1 MIDEE
6 VGYALST
13 GGQFVAERRIDS
25 LTGLIG
31 EGYDA
36 IFVGCGAPRGRNL
49 DIPGR
54 REAASHIHIGIDWLA
69 SVSFGHISKI
79 GRRVVVLGGGNTAMD
94 CCRTAR
100 RLGGAD
106 VKVVVRSGFA
116 EMKASPWEKEDAARE
131 GVAIMNFLAP
141 KAFTH
146 EAGRLTGV
154 VFEKMEAKKD
164 ERGRRGAHSNWRARR
179 SRRMRRR
186 AGRGRPG
193 ERFSLDRERR
203 GRRLRARW
211 PAHRR
216 PSHVPVELATCFL
229 RRRRRVWA

>member
-1 MIDEE
+1 M
-6 VGYALST
+6 
-13 GGQFVAERRIDS
+13 
-25 LTGLIG
+25 G

-54 REAASHIHIGIDWLA
+54 REAASHIHIGIDWLS
-69 SVSFGHISKI
+69 SVSFGHISSI

-116 EMKASPWEKEDAARE
+116 EMKASPWEKEDAMRE
-131 GVAIMNFLAP
+131 GVAILNFLAP

-146 EAGRLTGV
+146 ENGRLTGV
-154 VFEKMEAKKD
+154 VFEKMAAKKD
-164 ERGRRGAHSNWRARR
+164 ERGRRVLTPTGEPDVVVECDDVLIAVGQENAFPWIESDAGARLR
-179 SRRMRRR
+179 SRRHARRR
-186 AGRGRPG
+186 
-193 ERFSLDRERR
+193 SD
-203 GRRLRARW
+203 
-211 PAHRR
+211 
-216 PSHVPVELATCFL
+216 
-229 RRRRRVWA
+229 

>member
-1 MIDEE
+1 MRSQIPKFRLPDEVIDEE

-13 GGQFVAERRIDS
+13 GGRFVASRRIDS
-25 LTGLIG
+25 LKDLVG

-54 REAASHIHIGIDWLA
+54 REAASNIHIGIDWLS
-69 SVSFGHISKI
+69 SVSFGHVSSI

-100 RLGGAD
+100 RLGGAE
-106 VKVVVRSGFA
+106 VHVVVRSGFA
-116 EMKASPWEKEDAARE
+116 EMKASPWEKEDAMRE

-146 EAGRLTGV
+146 DSGLP
-154 VFEKMEAKKD
+154 D
-164 ERGRRGAHSNWRARR
+164 
-179 SRRMRRR
+179 
-186 AGRGRPG
+186 
-193 ERFSLDRERR
+193 
-203 GRRLRARW
+203 
-211 PAHRR
+211 
-216 PSHVPVELATCFL
+216 
-229 RRRRRVWA
+229 RRRVRENGGHKRTSADAASSRRPASRT